1 MRQIDLIQSDAIER
15 EKFEKVVETT
25 TEKIIKSSRGSK
37 KKTRVSFERAR
48 DNTIGKNRGGV
59 ALESVTRGRRE
70 DKNDRR
76 SQDALEAIVLER
88 HRPAWFIENDLIQIV
103 ENDEVGEYPDLQL
116 IRDKKE
122 NLEDLIKHIGR
133 VDLVN
138 HQNNFGYSVAHYR

>member
-25 TEKIIKSSRGSK
+25 TDKIIKSSRGSK

-48 DNTIGKNRGGV
+48 DNTIGKSGGGV

-88 HRPAWFIENDLIQIV
+88 HRPAWVIENDLIQIV
-103 ENDEVGEYPDLQL
+103 ENDEVGEYPDLESVSYTHL
-116 IRDKKE
+116 RAHE
-122 NLEDLIKHIGR
+122 SREDLVGR
-133 VDLVN
+133 LLLE
-138 HQNNFGYSVAHYR
+138 